1 MSSLPSGVDNAA
13 RQNALL
19 RAESPWFG
27 IGAVVAVSDLFAEA
41 EAFNRDVRW

>member
-1 MSSLPSGVDNAA
+1 MPPDKPRSSAPRVRG
-13 RQNALL
+13 
-19 RAESPWFG
+19 FG